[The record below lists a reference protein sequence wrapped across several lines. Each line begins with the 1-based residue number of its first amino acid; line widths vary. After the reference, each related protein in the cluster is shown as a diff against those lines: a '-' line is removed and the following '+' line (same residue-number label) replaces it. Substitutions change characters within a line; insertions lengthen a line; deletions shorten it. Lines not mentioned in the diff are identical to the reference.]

1 MSMTRIVNAVQINR
15 PPADVFDYVTAPLN
29 WPQWH
34 PSSVSVDVNTGRS
47 LRISEQVREVIVV
60 GGRRDRV
67 LWVVREYDRPH
78 RWVIEGRGERGGTAI
93 ITYRL
98 SPAGRGTAFERDL
111 VYQVSGIVLRL
122 LDVLFIRGRM
132 RAGSRQALEQLKRV
146 LESSNT
152 SGIGSPA

>member
-1 MSMTRIVNAVQINR
+1 MTRIVNAVQIDR

-34 PSSVSVDVNTGRS
+34 PSSVSVDVTTARS
-47 LRISEQVREVIVV
+47 LRIGEQVREAIVV
-60 GGRRDRV
+60 GGRRDHV
-67 LWVVREYDRPH
+67 LWVVREYDYPH
-78 RWVIEGRGERGGTAI
+78 RWVIEGRGERGGTAT

-111 VYQVSGIVLRL
+111 LYRVPGVVLRL

-132 RAGSRQALEQLKRV
+132 RASSRQALEQLKRL
-146 LESSNT
+146 LESSNR
-152 SGIGSPA
+152 SKIVSPA